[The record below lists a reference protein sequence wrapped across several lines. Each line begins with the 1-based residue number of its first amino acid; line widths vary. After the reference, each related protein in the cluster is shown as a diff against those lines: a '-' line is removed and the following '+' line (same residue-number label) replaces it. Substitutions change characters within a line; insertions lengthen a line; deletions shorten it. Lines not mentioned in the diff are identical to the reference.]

1 MERRKKTVD
10 CLSRVKN
17 ASPFFFLNLST
28 SNLER
33 SPPRG
38 APPPS
43 LPLPHSHP
51 LSLHQLDNSKEKGK
65 HANYKKEDEIEK
77 KGTGKTTLALSLS
90 SFSLNSFLSL
100 SSLSLSFSFQV
111 FSLLFL
117 SSFFCSLLGVFRS
130 RRKKRCLFSSLCVAG
145 SPREFLL
152 LLLLAPFL
160 PLSLCKGK
168 SKKGARR
175 GKREEKQAKTKP
187 SRAWRG

>member
-100 SSLSLSFSFQV
+100 FSLSLF
-111 FSLLFL
+111 FL
-117 SSFFCSLLGVFRS
+117 SS
-130 RRKKRCLFSSLCVAG
+130 LFSPLSFIIFLFFIGGFPLSTEKTLSLFFSVCRWVSSG
-145 SPREFLL
+145 IPSP
-152 LLLLAPFL
+152 LAPCSF
-160 PLSLCKGK
+160 SA
-168 SKKGARR
+168 SFFV
-175 GKREEKQAKTKP
+175 
-187 SRAWRG
+187 